1 MSENQYLRR
10 LAEAVDEVCI
20 GVENPQMAIATA
32 DVIRLVD
39 EIRDLRYALKRI
51 VKSTDGVFPKDHRI
65 DVHVSAIE
73 LAKRTLW
80 PVKQ

>member
-10 LAEAVDEVCI
+10 LAEAVDEVCA
-20 GVENPQMAIATA
+20 GVEIPQMVIATS

-39 EIRDLRYALKRI
+39 EVEALRYALKRI
-51 VKSTDGVFPKDHRI
+51 VKSTDGTFAKNHRI
-65 DVHVSAIE
+65 DVHVSAID

-80 PVKQ
+80 PVKP